1 MSTIAG
7 YTICFTAEG
16 QLRQITVAERD
27 DDAIDRMLRDRF
39 GAVHVLSRMALDS
52 RVLDLLKLRPGDW
65 LEWTPVAHGN
75 LGREA
80 GRVKRPAR

>member
-39 GAVHVLSRMALDS
+39 GAVRVLSRMALDS
-52 RVLDLLKLRPGDW
+52 RD
-65 LEWTPVAHGN
+65 
-75 LGREA
+75 
-80 GRVKRPAR
+80 